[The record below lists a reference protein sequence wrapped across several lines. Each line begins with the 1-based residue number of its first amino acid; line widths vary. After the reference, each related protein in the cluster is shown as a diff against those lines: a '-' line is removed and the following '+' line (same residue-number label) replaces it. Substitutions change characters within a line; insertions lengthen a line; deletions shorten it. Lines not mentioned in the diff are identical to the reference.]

1 MRTDDFDEMKPQDT
15 DGGMPDAVQ
24 VEADGFGDFDQDESS
39 KSGKSLGDVFRDN
52 PFIKIVLVGA
62 GVVAVVIA
70 LFTFGGSSKKENV
83 SEVGTAVN
91 ESVAPGQETSEAYRN
106 AVEDINQQRLENAV
120 QTGQSAIPIP
130 TASPDASSVLPETDA
145 PDIAI
150 EDPLDGWR
158 AQAQAPVQ
166 TGEPQPVLDPS
177 AQALNPQPVQA
188 AGPDPAAVGAL
199 SQAMAAQMQSILDKH
214 GISGSQVMEVTAINQ
229 TGAGADASGAGSAA
243 SAGADVPVEEVEII
257 VPAGTIAYAQTL
269 TEANSDTPGPVLARI
284 ASGPLAGSRILGS
297 FEQSEE
303 YLTLNFNTVVVK
315 GISQSVNAV
324 ALDPKTTLPAVATE
338 VDHRYWRRFIL
349 PAAARFIEGMGDAIS
364 QREQTDV
371 TVNGDTVTSS
381 KPDLKPREELA
392 AGLSEG
398 TSEIGDQLTDIADE
412 TKVLVKVHAGTPI
425 GILFLEPVTREK

>member
-1 MRTDDFDEMKPQDT
+1 MRTDDFEEIKPQDT

-24 VEADGFGDFDQDESS
+24 VEADGFGDFDQETPSGN
-39 KSGKSLGDVFRDN
+39 GKSLGDVFRDN
-52 PFIKIVLVGA
+52 PFIKVVLVGV
-62 GVVAVVIA
+62 GVVAVAVA
-70 LFTFGGSSKKENV
+70 LFSFGGSSKKENV
-83 SEVGTAVN
+83 SEVGTAIN
-91 ESVAPGQETSEAYRN
+91 ESVPPGQETSEAYRS
-106 AVEDINQQRLENAV
+106 AVDDVNQQRLENAV
-120 QTGQSAIPIP
+120 RTGESAIPIP
-130 TASPDASSVLPETDA
+130 TASPDASSVLPETIPPVSDA
-145 PDIAI
+145 

-166 TGEPQPVLDPS
+166 TEPVLDP
-177 AQALNPQPVQA
+177 ATQALNPQPVQA

-199 SQAMAAQMQSILDKH
+199 SQAMAQQMQSILDKH
-214 GISGSQVMEVTAINQ
+214 SIVGAQVMEVSAVDKGVGGSG
-229 TGAGADASGAGSAA
+229 TGSGSAG
-243 SAGADVPVEEVEII
+243 GAVSGGTDTPVEEVEIL

-284 ASGPLAGSRILGS
+284 ASGPLAGSKILGS

-315 GISQSVNAV
+315 GVSQSVNAV

-398 TSEIGDQLTDIADE
+398 TSEIGDQLNDIADE
-412 TKVLVKVHAGTPI
+412 TKILVKVHAGTPI